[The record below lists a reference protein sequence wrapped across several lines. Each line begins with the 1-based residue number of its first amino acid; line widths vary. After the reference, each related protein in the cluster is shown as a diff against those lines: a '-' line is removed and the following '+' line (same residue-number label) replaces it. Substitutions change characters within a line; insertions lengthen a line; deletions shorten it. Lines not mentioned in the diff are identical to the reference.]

1 MDAHLAQTRPVNL
14 ADPQVSSALS
24 SAEMSG
30 ATGELF
36 QPSAQELEYTN
47 ILDKRR
53 FRGVRRGDQGS
64 SGALDPRTERI
75 LIIAGVLIAL
85 AVLAGFAYLL
95 AS

>member
-1 MDAHLAQTRPVNL
+1 VNL

-53 FRGVRRGDQGS
+53 FRGVRRGAQGS